1 MGRRRALRRRSVRE
15 SIVVVVGW
23 VDDQGGVAGVP
34 VGESYGVVVGASGDA
49 KTGYVSVIVIGSAL
63 L

>member
-1 MGRRRALRRRSVRE
+1 M
-15 SIVVVVGW
+15 VVVGW

-49 KTGYVSVIVIGSAL
+49 KTGYVSAMVIGSAFMCLKFL
-63 L
+63 LELILLSIR